1 MTRNY
6 ITQTAISYRI
16 NGDNVKVVRFDL
28 ADDQNT
34 YDSVKDEYAAKSD
47 DGYAHVRQDN
57 LYAASDIARYVD
69 TNFFDVATMR
79 FFNSRVLGS
88 RVVGNAIYF
97 VTSERMDYGTPR
109 KYTVRVFRGGTFG
122 YADGTGLGDF
132 LTSQAAN
139 KFLANLSETVSLPDI
154 R

>member
-1 MTRNY
+1 MSKHY
-6 ITQTAISYRI
+6 ITQTTISYRI

-28 ADDQNT
+28 ADDQDT
-34 YDSVKDEYAAKSD
+34 YDSVKAEYAAKSD

-69 TNFFDVATMR
+69 TNFFDPATMR

-97 VTSERMDYGTPR
+97 VTSERQLSTARD
-109 KYTVRVFRGGTFG
+109 YTVRVFRDGEFG
-122 YADGTGLGDF
+122 YADGTVLGHF
-132 LTSQAAN
+132 LTSKAAN
-139 KFLANLSETVSLPDI
+139 KFLANLSESVSA
-154 R
+154 